1 MASQAQ
7 RDAKIRAV
15 YCLDLMRKGWS
26 HTEIIAHCK
35 QKFDV
40 SGVTAGKYIKK
51 ATQILMSDDSSKYME
66 KVVKKQEE
74 RTEFILRKAIEEG
87 RWDVAN
93 KILDTYNK
101 LMGLYENKQ
110 KVEISTSEIQ
120 FKFGGAEIED
130 TKDNE

>member
-1 MASQAQ
+1 MASQAH

-51 ATQILMSDDSSKYME
+51 AREILMSDESSKYKDEVM
-66 KVVKKQEE
+66 KKQEE
-74 RTEFILRKAIEEG
+74 RTEFILRKAIEAND
-87 RWDVAN
+87 WATAN

-101 LMGLYENKQ
+101 LMGLYETKQ
-110 KVEISTSEIQ
+110 KVELTSNEIQ
-120 FKFGGAEIED
+120 FKFGGAEIEPKND
-130 TKDNE
+130 E